1 MYKKI
6 LKLTVPLICTISL
19 IVLCNDAGE
28 KAISDDHYS
37 QLVKPHS
44 SKHLRTWK
52 NIEEEGVLRVLVT
65 PSRTNFFIAKNKA
78 RGFEFE
84 MFEQLE
90 QDLRSSL
97 NNKNFQVVYIPV
109 AHNQLLSSLM
119 QGYGDVAAAMLTLTP
134 ERQKL
139 VDFSLPYLTKINEV
153 LVRHKSAPPI
163 NKLEDLSG
171 KKIFVADG
179 SSYLSSL
186 IKLNLHFQSQNLA
199 PINIV
204 PLNKLNTGDV
214 LELLNT
220 GLFQYTFVDHSLAE
234 LWQSVLPQLVLNK
247 DIRVGEDKEI
257 AWAIRKNSPKLKAH
271 LDRFAQKHR
280 KGTLIGN
287 IFFKRYYQKP
297 YWLDQSLFTDM
308 GKLNT
313 YKPFFQEAG
322 KKYEFDWLL
331 LAMQAYQESS
341 FNPKAKSHAGA
352 IGIMQLLPST
362 AKDMGVQDLYDPQQS
377 IMGGAK
383 YLDWIRARYFSDL
396 PKEEQLYFYLAAYNA
411 GFRTVQNW
419 RKEAKALGYNPDIW
433 FGHVEHVALQKTGL
447 EPVRYVSNITK
458 AFTAMSQ
465 YYKIAAE
472 KAKLIKDA
480 KEKVGKIGK

>member
-6 LKLTVPLICTISL
+6 LKLTVPLIAATSL
-19 IVLCNDAGE
+19 IVLCNNAGE

-37 QLVKPHS
+37 QLVKPHTL
-44 SKHLRTWK
+44 KQLRTWK
-52 NIEEEGVLRVLVT
+52 NIEEEGVIRVLVS

-78 RGFEFE
+78 RGFEYE
-84 MFEQLE
+84 MFEQIE
-90 QDLRSSL
+90 QELRSSL
-97 NNKNFQVVYIPV
+97 GNKNFQVVYIPV

-119 QGYGDVAAAMLTLTP
+119 QGYGDVAAAMLTITP
-134 ERQKL
+134 EREKI
-139 VDFSLPYLTKINEV
+139 VDFSSAYFKKINEV

-171 KKIFVADG
+171 KKVFVADG

-186 IKLNLHFQSQNLA
+186 IKLNLHFQSQNIA
-199 PINIV
+199 PVEIKT
-204 PLNKLNTGDV
+204 LNKLNSEDV
-214 LELLNT
+214 LELMNT
-220 GLFQYTFVDHSLAE
+220 GLFQYTFVDHNLAE
-234 LWQSVLPQLVLNK
+234 LWLSVLPQLILHT
-247 DIRVGEDKEI
+247 DIRIGEGKEI
-257 AWAIRKNSPKLKAH
+257 AWAIRKNSPALKEV
-271 LDRFAQKHR
+271 LDTFAKKNRQ
-280 KGTLIGN
+280 GSLLGN

-297 YWLDQSLFTDM
+297 YWLDQSLLTDM
-308 GKLNT
+308 GKINT
-313 YKPFFQEAG
+313 YKPYFQEAG
-322 KKYEFDWLL
+322 KKYELDWLF

-383 YLDWIRARYFSDL
+383 YIAWIRTHYFKDL
-396 PKEEQLYFYLAAYNA
+396 DEKNQTCFYLAAYNA

-419 RKEAKALGYNPDIW
+419 RKDAKSLGYNPDIW

-458 AFTAMSQ
+458 AFTAMSH

-472 KAKLIKDA
+472 KSNLLVKQKR
-480 KEKVGKIGK
+480 K